1 MTRAAAL
8 SLRKK
13 SREAMGVAEKYG
25 GKVATVASLTPKARY
40 TTGKSSPDAA
50 APSAPHMGN

>member
-25 GKVATVASLTPKARY
+25 GKVATVLTLKALY